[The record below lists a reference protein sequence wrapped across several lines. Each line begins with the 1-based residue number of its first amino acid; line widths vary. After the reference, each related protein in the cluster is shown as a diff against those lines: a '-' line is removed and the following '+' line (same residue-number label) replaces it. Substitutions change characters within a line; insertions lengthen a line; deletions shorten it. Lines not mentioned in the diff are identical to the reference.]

1 MRSLRLTPSEAEAL
15 SPSRLMSRKI
25 RRPLLIAVAMKAGLT
40 KGETKGLGTR
50 LLRRRIVD
58 ALASSEGQ
66 TRSKAS
72 RVKLTSG
79 SLDPAM
85 MLAEGI
91 SDSLLLDKNGNA
103 LKGTAKLA
111 RIEKLRRESP
121 EGILDKKAAKA
132 AGKKK
137 AAKAAKTAKAA
148 KAAEAVTPKAESLE
162 ARMERI
168 EDSLGTMA
176 EAMAKLTA
184 AFTS

>member
-15 SPSRLMSRKI
+15 SPSRLMSRKV
-25 RRPLLIAVAMKAGLT
+25 RRPLLLAVARKPQVGLT
-40 KGETKGLGTR
+40 ESETKGVGNR
-50 LLRRRIVD
+50 LLRRKILD
-58 ALASSEGQ
+58 ALASSDG
-66 TRSKAS
+66 RIPSKAGK
-72 RVKLTSG
+72 VKVTSG

-85 MLAEGI
+85 MPAEGI

-132 AGKKK
+132 AD
-137 AAKAAKTAKAA
+137 KAA
-148 KAAEAVTPKAESLE
+148 KAAEAPKAESLE
-162 ARMERI
+162 DRIARI
-168 EDSLGTMA
+168 EDSVETMA
-176 EAMAKLTA
+176 KAMTALTA

>member
-1 MRSLRLTPSEAEAL
+1 MRSLRLTPSEAEAM
-15 SPSRLMSRKI
+15 SPSRLMSRAV

-72 RVKLTSG
+72 RVKVTSG
-79 SLDPAM
+79 SLDPALM
-85 MLAEGI
+85 PAEGI
-91 SDSLLLDKNGNA
+91 EDSLLLDKNGNA
-103 LKGTAKLA
+103 LKGTARQA
-111 RIEKLRRESP
+111 RIDKLERSSKP
-121 EGILDKKAAKA
+121 V
-132 AGKKK
+132 GKKK

-162 ARMERI
+162 SRIGRI
-168 EDSLGTMA
+168 EDSVETMA
-176 EAMAKLTA
+176 KAMAALTA

>member
-1 MRSLRLTPSEAEAL
+1 MRSLRLTASEAEAL

-25 RRPLLIAVAMKAGLT
+25 RRPLLLAVARKAGLT
-40 KGETKGLGTR
+40 ASETKGAGTR

-58 ALASSEGQ
+58 ALASSDG
-66 TRSKAS
+66 RIPSKAGN
-72 RVKLTSG
+72 VKVTSG

-85 MLAEGI
+85 MPAEGI

-103 LKGTAKLA
+103 LKGTARLA

-132 AGKKK
+132 AD
-137 AAKAAKTAKAA
+137 KAA
-148 KAAEAVTPKAESLE
+148 KAAEAEAPKAESLE
-162 ARMERI
+162 DRIARI
-168 EDSLGTMA
+168 EDSVETMA
-176 EAMAKLTA
+176 KAMAALTA

>member
-25 RRPLLIAVAMKAGLT
+25 RRPLLLAVARKAGLT
-40 KGETKGLGTR
+40 ASETKGAGTR

-58 ALASSEGQ
+58 ALASSDG
-66 TRSKAS
+66 RIPSKAGK
-72 RVKLTSG
+72 VKVTSG

-85 MLAEGI
+85 MSAEGI

-103 LKGTAKLA
+103 LKGTARQA
-111 RIEKLRRESP
+111 RIDKLERSSKP
-121 EGILDKKAAKA
+121 V
-132 AGKKK
+132 GKKK

-148 KAAEAVTPKAESLE
+148 KAAEAGNLE
-162 ARMERI
+162 ARIGRI
-168 EDSLGTMA
+168 EDSVETMA
-176 EAMAKLTA
+176 KAMAALTA